1 MRKTETKETKSES
14 SSDDPVSINESS
26 DSESDIPLEQRI
38 AS

>member
-1 MRKTETKETKSES
+1 MRKTETEETKSES
-14 SSDDPVSINESS
+14 SSDDPVGTNESS